1 MSPTPTY
8 VEQPKRSGLLT
19 ALVAGAI
26 VVLIGANIYLYTQID
41 HMRTDMSAMHDK
53 LLTEISNMR
62 DASTVT
68 SASQLRHVEA
78 LKEELA
84 ATRSQAQR
92 ESSQAKLE
100 SQAHA
105 DQLARQIKDEEAKVQ
120 QQVSS
125 EISSVKETAAQQNQ
139 QVAARVADVATDVGS
154 VKTQV
159 ATTQSDLQKTI
170 NDLKSTRGDLGVQSG
185 LIATNGNELAALK
198 LRGERNYID
207 IKLGKTKQPVKFGD
221 IKLQLEK
228 ADPKRN
234 KFSIILIG
242 DDEKPVEK
250 KDKDIYEPVQFYTAK
265 GGHIACEI
273 VINSVGKD
281 KDKKEQIV
289 GYLSTPKVEATR

>member
-1 MSPTPTY
+1 M
-8 VEQPKRSGLLT
+8 T

-41 HMRTDMSAMHDK
+41 HMRTEMSAMHDK
-53 LLTEISNMR
+53 LMTEISNMR

-68 SASQLRHVEA
+68 SASQTRHVEA

-84 ATRSQAQR
+84 AARSLAQR

-100 SQAHA
+100 AQAHA

-125 EISSVKETAAQQNQ
+125 EITNVKETASQQNQ
-139 QVAARVADVATDVGS
+139 QVAAKVADVATDVGS

-159 ATTQSDLQKTI
+159 ANTQSDLQKTI
-170 NDLKSTRGDLGVQSG
+170 ADLKSTRGDLGVQSG
-185 LIATNGNELAALK
+185 LIATNANELAALK

-207 IKLGKTKQPVKFGD
+207 IKLGKTKQPVRFGD
-221 IKLQLEK
+221 ITLKLEK
-228 ADPKRN
+228 VDPKRN
-234 KFSIILIG
+234 KYTVLLMA
-242 DDEKPVEK
+242 DDKPMEK
-250 KDKDIYEPVQFYTAK
+250 KDKNIFEPVQFYTAK
-265 GGHIACEI
+265 GGHIPYEI
-273 VINSVGKD
+273 VINTIGKD
-281 KDKKEQIV
+281 QII

>member
-1 MSPTPTY
+1 VSPTPGY
-8 VEQPKRSGLLT
+8 VEQPKRSGLMT

-41 HMRTDMSAMHDK
+41 HMRTEMSAMHDK
-53 LLTEISNMR
+53 LMTEISNMR

-68 SASQLRHVEA
+68 SASQTRHVEA

-84 ATRSQAQR
+84 AARSLAQR

-100 SQAHA
+100 AQAHA

-125 EISSVKETAAQQNQ
+125 EISNVKETASQQNQ
-139 QVAARVADVATDVGS
+139 QVAAKVADVATDVGS

-159 ATTQSDLQKTI
+159 ANTQSDLQKTI

-185 LIATNGNELAALK
+185 LIATNANELAALK

-207 IKLGKTKQPVKFGD
+207 IKLGKTKQPVRFGD
-221 IKLQLEK
+221 ITLKLEK
-228 ADPKRN
+228 VDPKRN
-234 KFSIILIG
+234 KYTVLLMA
-242 DDEKPVEK
+242 DDKPMEK
-250 KDKDIYEPVQFYTAK
+250 KDKNIFEPVQFYTAK
-265 GGHIACEI
+265 GGHIPYEI
-273 VINSVGKD
+273 VINSIGKD
-281 KDKKEQIV
+281 QIT

>member
-1 MSPTPTY
+1 VSPTPSY

-41 HMRTDMSAMHDK
+41 HMRTEMSGMHDK
-53 LLTEISNMR
+53 LMTEISNMR
-62 DASTVT
+62 DATTVT

-78 LKEELA
+78 LKEELSA
-84 ATRSQAQR
+84 ARSLAQR

-100 SQAHA
+100 AQAHA

-125 EISSVKETAAQQNQ
+125 EISNVKENAAQQNQ
-139 QVAARVADVATDVGS
+139 QVAAKVADVATDVGS

-159 ATTQSDLQKTI
+159 ANTQSDLQKTI

-185 LIATNGNELAALK
+185 LIATNANELQALK

-207 IKLGKTKQPVKFGD
+207 IKLGKTKQPVRFGD
-221 IKLQLEK
+221 ITLKLEK
-228 ADPKRN
+228 VDPKRN
-234 KFSIILIG
+234 KFTVLLMA
-242 DDEKPVEK
+242 DDKPMEK
-250 KDKDIYEPVQFYTAK
+250 KDKNIFEPVQFYTAK
-265 GGHIACEI
+265 GGHIPYEI
-273 VINSVGKD
+273 VINNISKD
-281 KDKKEQIV
+281 QIV

>member
-1 MSPTPTY
+1 MTPAPTY
-8 VEQPKRSGLLT
+8 VEPPKRSGLLT
-19 ALVAGAI
+19 ALAAGAI

-53 LLTEISNMR
+53 LMTEISNMR

-84 ATRSQAQR
+84 SARSLAQR
-92 ESSQAKLE
+92 ESSQAKIE
-100 SQAHA
+100 AQAHA
-105 DQLARQIKDEEAKVQ
+105 DQLARQIKEEEAKVQ

-125 EISSVKETAAQQNQ
+125 EISSVKENAAQQNQ

-170 NDLKSTRGDLGVQSG
+170 NDLKSARGDMGVQSG
-185 LIATNGNELAALK
+185 LIATNANELAALK

-207 IKLGKTKQPVKFGD
+207 IKLGKTKQPVRFGD
-221 IKLQLEK
+221 ITMKLEK
-228 ADPKRN
+228 VDPKRN
-234 KFSIILIG
+234 KYSVIVMS
-242 DDEKPVEK
+242 DDKPTEK
-250 KDKDIYEPVQFYTAK
+250 KDKSINEPVQFYTSK
-265 GGHIACEI
+265 GGHIPYEI

-281 KDKKEQIV
+281 QIV

>member
-1 MSPTPTY
+1 MSPTPGY
-8 VEQPKRSGLLT
+8 VEPPKRSGLVT

-41 HMRTDMSAMHDK
+41 HMRTEMSAMHDK
-53 LLTEISNMR
+53 LMTEISNMR

-68 SASQLRHVEA
+68 SASQTRHVEA

-84 ATRSQAQR
+84 AARATAQR

-100 SQAHA
+100 AQAHA

-125 EISSVKETAAQQNQ
+125 EITNVKETASQQNQ
-139 QVAARVADVATDVGS
+139 QVAAKVADVATDVGS

-159 ATTQSDLQKTI
+159 ASTQSDLQKTI
-170 NDLKSTRGDLGVQSG
+170 ADLKSTRGDLGVQSG
-185 LIATNGNELAALK
+185 LIATNANELAALK

-207 IKLGKTKQPVKFGD
+207 IKLGKTKQPVRFGD
-221 IKLQLEK
+221 ITLKLEK
-228 ADPKRN
+228 VDPKRN
-234 KFSIILIG
+234 KYTVMLMA
-242 DDEKPVEK
+242 DDKPMEK
-250 KDKDIYEPVQFYTAK
+250 KDKNIFEPVQFYTAK
-265 GGHIACEI
+265 GGHIPYEI
-273 VINSVGKD
+273 VINNIGKD
-281 KDKKEQIV
+281 QIV

>member
-1 MSPTPTY
+1 VSPTPGY
-8 VEQPKRSGLLT
+8 VEQPKRSGLMT

-41 HMRTDMSAMHDK
+41 HMRTEMSAMHDK
-53 LLTEISNMR
+53 LMTEISNMR

-68 SASQLRHVEA
+68 SASQTRHVEA

-84 ATRSQAQR
+84 AARSLAQR

-100 SQAHA
+100 AQAHA
-105 DQLARQIKDEEAKVQ
+105 DQLARQLKDEEAKVQ

-125 EISSVKETAAQQNQ
+125 EISNVKETAAQQNQ
-139 QVAARVADVATDVGS
+139 QVAAKVADVATDVGS

-170 NDLKSTRGDLGVQSG
+170 NDLKSARGDLGVQSG
-185 LIATNGNELAALK
+185 LIATNANELAALK

-207 IKLGKTKQPVKFGD
+207 IKLGKTKQPVRFGD
-221 IKLQLEK
+221 ITLKLEK
-228 ADPKRN
+228 VDPKRN
-234 KFSIILIG
+234 KYTVMLMA
-242 DDEKPVEK
+242 DDKPMEK
-250 KDKDIYEPVQFYTAK
+250 KDKNIFEPVQFYTAK
-265 GGHIACEI
+265 GGHIPYEI
-273 VINSVGKD
+273 VINSIGKD
-281 KDKKEQIV
+281 QIV

>member
-1 MSPTPTY
+1 VSPTPGY
-8 VEQPKRSGLLT
+8 VEQPKRSGLMT

-41 HMRTDMSAMHDK
+41 HMRTEMSAMHDK
-53 LLTEISNMR
+53 LMTEISNMR

-68 SASQLRHVEA
+68 SASQTRHVEA

-84 ATRSQAQR
+84 AARSLAQR

-100 SQAHA
+100 AQAHA

-125 EISSVKETAAQQNQ
+125 EISNVKETASQQNQ
-139 QVAARVADVATDVGS
+139 QVAAKVADVATDVGS

-185 LIATNGNELAALK
+185 LIATNANELAALK

-207 IKLGKTKQPVKFGD
+207 IKLGKTKQPVRFGD
-221 IKLQLEK
+221 ITLKLEK
-228 ADPKRN
+228 VDPKRN
-234 KFSIILIG
+234 KYTVLLMA
-242 DDEKPVEK
+242 DDKPMEK
-250 KDKDIYEPVQFYTAK
+250 KDKNIFEPVQFYTAK
-265 GGHIACEI
+265 GGHIPYEI
-273 VINSVGKD
+273 VINSIGKD
-281 KDKKEQIV
+281 QIT

>member
-1 MSPTPTY
+1 VSPTPGY
-8 VEQPKRSGLLT
+8 VEQPKRSGLMT

-41 HMRTDMSAMHDK
+41 HMRTEMSAMHDK
-53 LLTEISNMR
+53 LMTEISNMR

-68 SASQLRHVEA
+68 SASQTRHVEA

-84 ATRSQAQR
+84 AARALAQR
-92 ESSQAKLE
+92 ESSQAKIE
-100 SQAHA
+100 AQAHA

-125 EISSVKETAAQQNQ
+125 EISNVKETASQQNQ
-139 QVAARVADVATDVGS
+139 QVAAKVADVATDVGS

-170 NDLKSTRGDLGVQSG
+170 ADLKSTRGDLGVQSG
-185 LIATNGNELAALK
+185 LIATNANELAALK

-207 IKLGKTKQPVKFGD
+207 IKLGKTKQPVRFGD
-221 IKLQLEK
+221 ITLKLEK
-228 ADPKRN
+228 VDPKRN
-234 KFSIILIG
+234 KYTVMLMA
-242 DDEKPVEK
+242 DDKPMEK
-250 KDKDIYEPVQFYTAK
+250 KDKNIFEPVQFYTSK
-265 GGHIACEI
+265 GGHIPYEI
-273 VINSVGKD
+273 VINSIGKD
-281 KDKKEQIV
+281 EIV

>member
-1 MSPTPTY
+1 VSPTPGY
-8 VEQPKRSGLLT
+8 VEQPKRSGLMT

-41 HMRTDMSAMHDK
+41 HMRTEMSAMHDK
-53 LLTEISNMR
+53 LMTEISNMR

-84 ATRSQAQR
+84 SARATAQR

-100 SQAHA
+100 AQAHA

-125 EISSVKETAAQQNQ
+125 EISNVKETATQQNQ
-139 QVAARVADVATDVGS
+139 QVAAKVADVATDVGS

-159 ATTQSDLQKTI
+159 ANTQSDLQKTI

-185 LIATNGNELAALK
+185 LIATNANELAALK
-198 LRGERNYID
+198 LRGERNYFD

-221 IKLQLEK
+221 IRLELK
-228 ADPKRN
+228 NADPKRN
-234 KFSIILIG
+234 KFTLVVIG
-242 DDEKPVEK
+242 DDEKAVEK
-250 KDKDIYEPVQFYTAK
+250 KDKGIDEPLQFYTAK
-265 GGHIACEI
+265 GGHIPYEI
-273 VINSVGKD
+273 VINKIEKGP
-281 KDKKEQIV
+281 DKKDQIV

>member
-1 MSPTPTY
+1 VSPTPSY

-41 HMRTDMSAMHDK
+41 HMRTEMSAMHDK
-53 LLTEISNMR
+53 LMTEISNMR
-62 DASTVT
+62 DATTVT
-68 SASQLRHVEA
+68 SASQLRHVDA

-84 ATRSQAQR
+84 AARSLAQR

-100 SQAHA
+100 AQAHA

-125 EISSVKETAAQQNQ
+125 EISNVKENAAQQNQ

-207 IKLGKTKQPVKFGD
+207 IKLGKTKQPVRFGD
-221 IKLQLEK
+221 ITLKLEK
-228 ADPKRN
+228 VDPKRN
-234 KFSIILIG
+234 KFTVLLMA
-242 DDEKPVEK
+242 DDKPMEK
-250 KDKDIYEPVQFYTAK
+250 KDKNIFEPVQFYTAK
-265 GGHIACEI
+265 GGHIPYEI
-273 VINSVGKD
+273 VINNISKD
-281 KDKKEQIV
+281 QIV